1 MEDVNRI
8 KLVLVEKGG
17 AARLSSVSWRV
28 PAYQQVAC
36 RAVGSQSVNSQQV
49 VHQLFPARPCV
60 YFENS
65 RFAGSGS
72 KRTIC

>member
-49 VHQLFPARPCV
+49 VHQHFPARC
-60 YFENS
+60 S
-65 RFAGSGS
+65 MSAKDSGFAGS
-72 KRTIC
+72 RY